1 AHMICGCTRAKY
13 VTCANPQ
20 SVLAMTFSRPTSRA
34 SRTMRSA
41 TSSGCS
47 TMLVG
52 WLITPGMS
60 TVSLGSLRCSHSRVP
75 RIGKLDGIAA
85 GAHLQDEIGDVLE
98 GNVGAVRSRPAAPAD
113 VVSDLLARKPFDGVV
128 DDLDLAREPA
138 AVLFERLG
146 RHHPIIAHG
155 RARIVQLHQQPGL
168 DDPLVFRVQRLDH
181 RLPHIVY
188 SRA

>member
-1 AHMICGCTRAKY
+1 DRDRTTELAGFYAAGRGACLPGLRFAPLLPSSLLASRAPSTSAPSLAHMICGCTRAKY
-13 VTCANPQ
+13 VNCANPP
-20 SVLAMTFSRPTSRA
+20 SVLAVAFFRPTSRA

-47 TMLVG
+47 TMLVA

-98 GNVGAVRSRPAAPAD
+98 GNVGAV
-113 VVSDLLARKPFDGVV
+113 
-128 DDLDLAREPA
+128 
-138 AVLFERLG
+138 
-146 RHHPIIAHG
+146 
-155 RARIVQLHQQPGL
+155 
-168 DDPLVFRVQRLDH
+168 
-181 RLPHIVY
+181 
-188 SRA
+188 